1 MEKASSFSSVWD
13 ALLHQDAARFKVRSA
28 LMIEL
33 NESIKQWSG
42 SDTVKFARLGITL
55 WEPACWR
62 SSAKRSQQSTNF
74 ID

>member
-1 MEKASSFSSVWD
+1 
-13 ALLHQDAARFKVRSA
+13 
-28 LMIEL
+28 MIEL

-42 SDTVKFARLGITL
+42 SDTVKAARLGITL